1 MYSVEAAMRRANE
14 LSLNG
19 LGLTFPNPIVGA
31 VVIDDSGN
39 LIGEGFHSRSNQGA
53 HAEVNALEVAG
64 ERSKGATLVVTLEPC
79 NHHGKTP
86 PCTEKIIESGIK
98 KVVFGVSDPNKL
110 ASGGAATLSSAGIE
124 VVGNLLVDEV
134 EFANRAWLKKIRTG
148 NVYITLKIATSLDG
162 KIAAQDGSSKW
173 ITSESSRA
181 DVAVLRS
188 ECDAIVTGTGT
199 VLSDNP
205 AFTVRN
211 VNRNGITEFQ
221 PARVVMGE
229 RLISESAEVRK
240 GGAKTYFLSNRDLTE
255 LAKLAAENNWN
266 RILVE
271 AGPTLSTAFLRSGLV
286 DEVFI
291 YQAPTFLGGDN
302 SAVTDLGIANINNRI
317 DFDLHEVQVLG
328 STDKNLRIHLLKRGA

>member
-1 MYSVEAAMRRANE
+1 MYSIETAMRRANE

-39 LIGEGFHSRSNQGA
+39 LIGEGFHSKSNQGA
-53 HAEVNALEVAG
+53 HAETNALVAAG
-64 ERSKGATLVVTLEPC
+64 NKAVGATLVVTLEPC

-110 ASGGAATLSSAGIE
+110 ASGGSAALRNAGIE
-124 VVGNLLVDEV
+124 VIGAFQSDEI
-134 EFANRAWLKKIRTG
+134 EFNNRAWLKKIRTG
-148 NVYITLKIATSLDG
+148 KVYITLKLALTVDG
-162 KIAAQDGSSKW
+162 KIAAADGSSKW

-199 VLSDNP
+199 VIADNP
-205 AFTVRN
+205 ALTVRN
-211 VNRNGITEFQ
+211 VNRNGNTEFH
-221 PARVVMGE
+221 PARIVMGE
-229 RLISESAEVRK
+229 RPISESAEIRK
-240 GGAKTYFLSNRDLTE
+240 GGAKTYFLSSRDLTE
-255 LAKLAAENNWN
+255 LAKFATENNWN

-291 YQAPTFLGGDN
+291 YQAPTFLGGDK
-302 SAVTDLGIANINNRI
+302 SAVTDLGITNIKERI
-317 DFDLHEVQVLG
+317 DFDLHEVKVLG
-328 STDKNLRIHLLKRGA
+328 STEKNLRIHLLKRGA

>member
-1 MYSVEAAMRRANE
+1 MRRANE

-39 LIGEGFHSRSNQGA
+39 LIGEGFHSKSNQGA
-53 HAEVNALEVAG
+53 HAETNALVAAG
-64 ERSKGATLVVTLEPC
+64 NKAVGATLVVTLEPC

-110 ASGGAATLSSAGIE
+110 ASGGAAALRNAGIE
-124 VVGNLLVDEV
+124 VIGAFQSDEI
-134 EFANRAWLKKIRTG
+134 EFNNRAWLKKIRTG
-148 NVYITLKIATSLDG
+148 KVYITLKLALTVDG
-162 KIAAQDGSSKW
+162 KIAAADGSSKW

-199 VLSDNP
+199 VIADNP
-205 AFTVRN
+205 ALTVRN
-211 VNRNGITEFQ
+211 VNRNGNTEFH
-221 PARVVMGE
+221 PARIVMGE
-229 RLISESAEVRK
+229 RPISESAEIRK
-240 GGAKTYFLSNRDLTE
+240 GGAKTYFLSSRDLTE
-255 LAKLAAENNWN
+255 LAKFATENNWN

-286 DEVFI
+286 DEVII
-291 YQAPTFLGGDN
+291 YQAPTFLGGDK
-302 SAVTDLGIANINNRI
+302 SAVTDLGITNIKERI
-317 DFDLHEVQVLG
+317 DFDLYEAKILG

>member
-1 MYSVEAAMRRANE
+1 MHRANE

-39 LIGEGFHSRSNQGA
+39 LIGEGFHSKSNQGA
-53 HAEVNALEVAG
+53 HAETNALVAAG
-64 ERSKGATLVVTLEPC
+64 NKAVGATLVVTLEPC

-110 ASGGAATLSSAGIE
+110 ASGGTAALRNAGIE
-124 VVGNLLVDEV
+124 VIGAFQSDEI
-134 EFANRAWLKKIRTG
+134 EFNNRAWLKKIRTG
-148 NVYITLKIATSLDG
+148 KVYITLKLALTVDG
-162 KIAAQDGSSKW
+162 KIAAADGSSKW

-199 VLSDNP
+199 VIADNP
-205 AFTVRN
+205 ALTVRN
-211 VNRNGITEFQ
+211 VNRNGNTEFH
-221 PARVVMGE
+221 PARIVMGE
-229 RLISESAEVRK
+229 RPISESAEIRK
-240 GGAKTYFLSNRDLTE
+240 GGAKTYFLSSRDLTE
-255 LAKLAAENNWN
+255 LAKFATENNWN

-291 YQAPTFLGGDN
+291 YQAPTFLGGDK
-302 SAVTDLGIANINNRI
+302 SAVTDLGITNIKERI
-317 DFDLHEVQVLG
+317 DFDLHEVKVLG
-328 STDKNLRIHLLKRGA
+328 STEKNLRIHLLKRGA

>member
-1 MYSVEAAMRRANE
+1 MRRANE

-39 LIGEGFHSRSNQGA
+39 LIGEGFHSKSNQGA
-53 HAEVNALEVAG
+53 HAETNALVAAG
-64 ERSKGATLVVTLEPC
+64 NKAVGATLVVTLEPC

-110 ASGGAATLSSAGIE
+110 ASGGAAVLRNAGIE
-124 VVGNLLVDEV
+124 VIEDFQSDEI
-134 EFANRAWLKKIRTG
+134 EFNNRAWLKKIRTG
-148 NVYITLKIATSLDG
+148 KVYITLKLALTVDG
-162 KIAAQDGSSKW
+162 KIAAADGSSKW

-199 VLSDNP
+199 VIADNP
-205 AFTVRN
+205 ALTVRN
-211 VNRNGITEFQ
+211 VNRNGNTEFH
-221 PARVVMGE
+221 PARIVMGE
-229 RLISESAEVRK
+229 RPISESAEIRK
-240 GGAKTYFLSNRDLTE
+240 GGAKTYFLSSRDLTE
-255 LAKLAAENNWN
+255 LAKFATENNWN

-291 YQAPTFLGGDN
+291 YQAPTFLGGDK
-302 SAVTDLGIANINNRI
+302 SAVTDLGITNIKERI
-317 DFDLHEVQVLG
+317 DFDLHEVKVLG
-328 STDKNLRIHLLKRGA
+328 STEKNLRIHLLKRGA

>member
-1 MYSVEAAMRRANE
+1 MYSIETAMRRANE

-39 LIGEGFHSRSNQGA
+39 LIGEGFHSKSNQGA
-53 HAEVNALEVAG
+53 HAETNALVAAG
-64 ERSKGATLVVTLEPC
+64 NKAVGATLVVTLEPC

-110 ASGGAATLSSAGIE
+110 ASGGTAALRNAGIE
-124 VVGNLLVDEV
+124 VIGAFQSDEI
-134 EFANRAWLKKIRTG
+134 EFNNRAWLKKIRTG
-148 NVYITLKIATSLDG
+148 KVYITLKLALTVDG
-162 KIAAQDGSSKW
+162 KIAAADGSSKW

-199 VLSDNP
+199 VIADNP
-205 AFTVRN
+205 ALTVRN
-211 VNRNGITEFQ
+211 VNRNGNTEFH
-221 PARVVMGE
+221 PARIVMGE
-229 RLISESAEVRK
+229 RPISESAEIRK
-240 GGAKTYFLSNRDLTE
+240 GGAKTYFLSSRDLTE
-255 LAKLAAENNWN
+255 LAKFATENNWN

-291 YQAPTFLGGDN
+291 YQAPSFLGGDK
-302 SAVTDLGIANINNRI
+302 SAVTDLGITNIKERI
-317 DFDLHEVQVLG
+317 DFDLHEVKVLG
-328 STDKNLRIHLLKRGA
+328 STEKNLRIHLLKRGA

>member
-1 MYSVEAAMRRANE
+1 MRRANE

-39 LIGEGFHSRSNQGA
+39 LIGEGFHSKSNQSA
-53 HAEVNALEVAG
+53 HAETNALVAAG
-64 ERSKGATLVVTLEPC
+64 NKAVGATLVVTLEPC

-110 ASGGAATLSSAGIE
+110 ASGGAAALRNAGIE
-124 VVGNLLVDEV
+124 VIGAFQSDEI
-134 EFANRAWLKKIRTG
+134 EFNNRAWLKKIRTG
-148 NVYITLKIATSLDG
+148 KVYITLKLALTVDG
-162 KIAAQDGSSKW
+162 KIAAADGSSKW

-199 VLSDNP
+199 VIADNP
-205 AFTVRN
+205 ALTVRN
-211 VNRNGITEFQ
+211 VNRNGNTEFH
-221 PARVVMGE
+221 PARIVMGE
-229 RLISESAEVRK
+229 RPISESAEIRK
-240 GGAKTYFLSNRDLTE
+240 GGAKTYFLSSRDLTA
-255 LAKLAAENNWN
+255 LAKFATENNWN

-291 YQAPTFLGGDN
+291 YQAPTFLGGDK
-302 SAVTDLGIANINNRI
+302 SAVTDLGITNIKERI
-317 DFDLHEVQVLG
+317 DFDLHEVKVLG
-328 STDKNLRIHLLKRGA
+328 STEKNLRIHLLKRGA

>member
-1 MYSVEAAMRRANE
+1 MYSIETAMRRANE

-53 HAEVNALEVAG
+53 HAETNALVAAG
-64 ERSKGATLVVTLEPC
+64 NKAVGATLVVTLEPC

-98 KVVFGVSDPNKL
+98 KVVFAVSDPNKL
-110 ASGGAATLSSAGIE
+110 ASGGAAALRNAGIE
-124 VVGNLLVDEV
+124 VIGNFQSNES
-134 EFANRAWLKKIRTG
+134 EFNNRAWLKKIRTG
-148 NVYITLKIATSLDG
+148 TVYITLKLALTIDG
-162 KIAAQDGSSKW
+162 KMAAADGSSKW
-173 ITSESSRA
+173 ITSESSRS

-199 VLSDNP
+199 VIADNP
-205 AFTVRN
+205 ALTVRN
-211 VNRNGITEFQ
+211 VNRNGNTEFQ
-221 PARVVMGE
+221 PARVVIGE
-229 RLISESAEVRK
+229 RPISESAEIRK
-240 GGAKTYFLSNRDLTE
+240 GRATTYFLSSRDLTE
-255 LAKLAAENNWN
+255 LAKFATENNWN

-271 AGPTLSTAFLRSGLV
+271 AGPTVSTAFLRSGLV

-291 YQAPTFLGGDN
+291 YQAPTFLGGDK
-302 SAVTDLGIANINNRI
+302 SAVTDLGITNIKERI
-317 DFDLHEVQVLG
+317 DFDLHEVKVLG
-328 STDKNLRIHLLKRGA
+328 STEKNLRIHLLKRSA

>member
-1 MYSVEAAMRRANE
+1 MYSIETAMRRANE

-39 LIGEGFHSRSNQGA
+39 LIGEGFHSKSNQGA
-53 HAEVNALEVAG
+53 HAETNALVAAG
-64 ERSKGATLVVTLEPC
+64 NKAVGATLVVTLEPC

-110 ASGGAATLSSAGIE
+110 ASGGAAALRNAGIE
-124 VVGNLLVDEV
+124 VIGAFQSDEI
-134 EFANRAWLKKIRTG
+134 EFNNRAWLKKIRTG
-148 NVYITLKIATSLDG
+148 KVYITLKLALTVDG
-162 KIAAQDGSSKW
+162 KIAAADGSSKW

-199 VLSDNP
+199 VIADNP
-205 AFTVRN
+205 ALTVRN
-211 VNRNGITEFQ
+211 VNRNGNTEFH
-221 PARVVMGE
+221 PARIVMGE
-229 RLISESAEVRK
+229 RPISESAEIRK
-240 GGAKTYFLSNRDLTE
+240 GGAKTYFLSSRDLTE
-255 LAKLAAENNWN
+255 LAKFATENNWN

-291 YQAPTFLGGDN
+291 YQAPSFLGGDK
-302 SAVTDLGIANINNRI
+302 SAVTDLGITNIKERI
-317 DFDLHEVQVLG
+317 DFDLHEVKVLG
-328 STDKNLRIHLLKRGA
+328 STEKNLRIHLLKRGA